1 MRVASRAAVVAWPSS
16 RALVVLSIW
25 LSGAATVTAQAPLRL
40 KGRTFIPPANV
51 HAGVDFARP
60 RSVAATP
67 QHVLIQFAGP
77 ITPDD
82 RAAVEAAGATVLR
95 YVPENALAV
104 STSVAFDASAIP
116 GARWIG
122 ALEPAD
128 RVSADTA
135 ADLSRTAP
143 RYRFTAVEFQPDVDR
158 AEADRRLSI
167 AHASRVAAPRLPGY
181 LALID
186 TDPRVIDALS
196 ADQAVAWIY
205 PASDGAIEAGTL
217 ACEGIVAPEGVVANY
232 ATVGDGWDGP
242 GAAHTE
248 LSWFLEHPSGDLP
261 AGVQSQEIARAE
273 AEWSQ
278 YIDVA
283 WRMAAGAGEDRSVTI
298 LWGPTDHGDGY
309 PFAPEVL
316 AHTFYPAPI
325 APESIAGDMHFNE
338 NYLWGAGDGSRYDV
352 FSVALHELGHALGLD
367 HSSNPDSVMY
377 PMYRGIVRGLADDD
391 IQAARSLY
399 PPAPE
404 PTIPAGW
411 TSASIGADMPGGA
424 TESGGFYTIDAA
436 GRDVWGT
443 TDECRFVWTPL
454 PGDGDIVARV
464 DSLQAVHRWTK
475 AGVMI
480 RASAAPGSPQA
491 FMFVSGSR
499 GLAFQRRREDG
510 GLSVSTD
517 GIEGSAPRWV
527 WLSRR
532 GSVVTAYA
540 AEDGGAWTL
549 IGSDAIALG
558 ATALAGLAV
567 TSHDL
572 AAVATAVFSHVTV
585 TPAPGW
591 TSTDIGPVGRAGS
604 WAASGTGGAVT
615 GAGDDIWD
623 TADAFQFVWTRL
635 SGDGEILARV
645 ASIDYVRAWSKAGV
659 MIRANLS
666 PASPHAFMLVSAGK
680 GYAFQRRPEQGGLSQ
695 HTSGGTGGAPE
706 WVRLVRSGDTITA
719 YHSTDGAAWTQVGS
733 DTILMPQDTYVGLA
747 VSSHTASATCRAV
760 FDHVI
765 VR

>member
-1 MRVASRAAVVAWPSS
+1 M
-16 RALVVLSIW
+16 VLFIW
-25 LSGAATVTAQAPLRL
+25 LSGAATAAAQAPLRL
-40 KGRTFIPPANV
+40 KGRTFVPPANL

-60 RSVAATP
+60 RSFATAP
-67 QHVLIQFAGP
+67 QHALIQFDRP

-82 RAAVEAAGATVLR
+82 VAAIEAAGAAVLR
-95 YVPENALAV
+95 YVPENALAI
-104 STSVAFDASAIP
+104 STSGPFDASAVP
-116 GARWIG
+116 HARWIG
-122 ALEPAD
+122 ALAPTD

-143 RYRFTAVEFQPDVDR
+143 RYRVSAVEFQPDVDR
-158 AEADRRLSI
+158 AQAERRLAI
-167 AHASRVAAPRLPGY
+167 AHASSVPAPRLPGY
-181 LALID
+181 LALIH
-186 TDPRVIDALS
+186 TDRRVIEALS
-196 ADQAVAWIY
+196 ADEAVAWIY
-205 PASDGAIEAGTL
+205 PVSDSAIGAGTL

-242 GAAHTE
+242 GLAHTE
-248 LSWFLEHPSGDLP
+248 LSWFLAHPSGDLA

-273 AEWSQ
+273 AEWSR
-278 YIDVA
+278 YVDLA
-283 WRMAAGAGEDRSVTI
+283 WRLAAAAGEDRSVTI

-399 PPAPE
+399 PPAPA
-404 PTIPAGW
+404 PTIPTGW
-411 TSASIGADMPGGA
+411 TGASIGADMPGGA
-424 TESGGFYTIDAA
+424 TESGGLYTVDAA
-436 GRDVWGT
+436 GRDVWDT
-443 TDECRFVWTPL
+443 SDECRFVWTPL
-454 PGDGDIVARV
+454 SGDGDIVARV
-464 DSLQAVHRWTK
+464 DSLEAVHRWTK

-480 RASAAPGSPQA
+480 RASTAPGSPQA
-491 FMFVSGSR
+491 FMFVSGAK
-499 GLAFQRRREDG
+499 GLAFQRRRSEG
-510 GLSVSTD
+510 GLSTSTD
-517 GIEGSAPRWV
+517 GIPGSAPRWV

-532 GSVVTAYA
+532 GSTVTAYA
-540 AEDGGAWTL
+540 AGDGGAWAL

-567 TSHDL
+567 TSHDP

-585 TPAPGW
+585 TPAPEW
-591 TSTDIGPVGRAGS
+591 TNTDIGAVGQFGS
-604 WAASGTGGAVT
+604 WTASPTGGAVT

-623 TADAFQFVWTRL
+623 TADAFHFVWTHL

-645 ASIDYVRAWSKAGV
+645 ASIDDVRAWSKAGV
-659 MIRANLS
+659 MMRASLS

-680 GYAFQRRPEQGGLSQ
+680 GYAFQRRSEQAGLSQ
-695 HTSGGTGGAPE
+695 HTSGGSGGAPE

-719 YHSTDGAAWTQVGS
+719 YRSTDGASWTEVGS
-733 DTILMPQDTYVGLA
+733 DTIPLPHDTYVGLA

-760 FDHVI
+760 FEHVI